1 MVQDDS
7 SPSRDLTCSRVII
20 GTILGTILGKTNGQ
34 SYDEDFERDNAQ
46 PARKAADRACDTSKN
61 VVTTVTEV
69 DDMDVRDGSLL
80 LLRREAN
87 GRETCMMVF
96 SPAQWLCANVDP
108 V

>member
-1 MVQDDS
+1 MAKATTKTS
-7 SPSRDLTCSRVII
+7 KETTLSLPGKLLTVHVTR
-20 GTILGTILGKTNGQ
+20 
-34 SYDEDFERDNAQ
+34 
-46 PARKAADRACDTSKN
+46 PKN